1 MLYLGEE
8 NKGMTELPKTEQE
21 LNDLIDQKVNEATE
35 RLVAK
40 HNGEMANMRQK
51 HDADLKKAKEQANLS
66 AEELA
71 NQKAKE
77 QQEAN
82 EKELNELRSYKKT
95 TELSQKLAKE
105 GLPDFLKN
113 DSRLLNAE
121 DGNVDKVIKT
131 IKGEFE
137 QSLPKGARHST
148 VVQTQTNG
156 STPSG
161 DAKQEA
167 FGKMAEALKEIVS

>member
-1 MLYLGEE
+1 M
-8 NKGMTELPKTEQE
+8 
-21 LNDLIDQKVNEATE
+21 
-35 RLVAK
+35 
-40 HNGEMANMRQK
+40 
-51 HDADLKKAKEQANLS
+51 
-66 AEELA
+66 
-71 NQKAKE
+71 
-77 QQEAN
+77 
-82 EKELNELRSYKKT
+82 RSYKKT

-148 VVQTQTNG
+148 VVQTQQKGAT
-156 STPSG
+156 TTG
-161 DAKQEA
+161 DSRQEA
-167 FGKMAEALKEIVS
+167 FEKMGEALKNIVS

>member
-21 LNDLIDQKVNEATE
+21 LNDLIEQKVNEATE
-35 RLVAK
+35 KANAK
-40 HNGEMANMRQK
+40 HNSDMAQMRQK
-51 HDADLKKAKEQANLS
+51 YDADLKKAKEQANLS

-71 NQKAKE
+71 NQRAKE